1 MLGRPSSSKRARPAC
16 GLLPGSSVL
25 LLLLTSNSL
34 VAQQT
39 SAQPSQAAHK
49 VRIRIVNAQTNKPV
63 TNERLNV
70 SLHPDQVGF
79 TILPT
84 DKNGMILVDTGD
96 ATIVHVLANFYADCR
111 SRGELYTNYSLA
123 TIWST
128 GVTAGNLCS
137 KASPAPKPGDLVL
150 FVIPKTYVPTMG
162 QPPAS
167 SFPHSDENPNL
178 H

>member
-1 MLGRPSSSKRARPAC
+1 MRARPSSFVCSRQAC
-16 GLLPGSSVL
+16 GLLCRRSAL
-25 LLLLTSNSL
+25 LLLLTSHWMVS
-34 VAQQT
+34 QQ
-39 SAQPSQAAHK
+39 APSQESQVAHK
-49 VRIRIVNAQTNKPV
+49 IRIRLVNAQTNKPV

-79 TILPT
+79 TIMPT
-84 DKNGMILVDTGD
+84 DKNGIILVDTGD
-96 ATIVHVLANFYADCR
+96 AAIVHVLANFYADCR

-150 FVIPKTYVPTMG
+150 FVVPKTYIPTMG